1 MERIADTAWEEL
13 AAAASRAQVPVVY
26 CNSLDGDPV
35 PVVDGRCLG
44 CGEQLPWVVPLE
56 AGSP

>member
-1 MERIADTAWEEL
+1 MERIADTVWTEL
-13 AAAASRAQVPVVY
+13 VAAADRAGAAVVY
-26 CNSLDGDPV
+26 CNTQDGDPV
-35 PVVDGRCLG
+35 EVVDGRCLG